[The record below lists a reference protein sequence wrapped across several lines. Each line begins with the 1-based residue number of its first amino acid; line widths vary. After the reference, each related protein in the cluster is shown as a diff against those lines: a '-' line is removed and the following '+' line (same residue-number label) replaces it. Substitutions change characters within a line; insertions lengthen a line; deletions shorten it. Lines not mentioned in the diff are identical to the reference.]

1 MESAVKVFHPNLVRV
16 LAGLAQRYAAAA
28 AMLTASVLA
37 LPAVASTI
45 TFETAPFGAG
55 FTGPVTEN
63 GFTYSRLSGGLFINS
78 LGNPGQDAEG
88 AEGVGGGVLKIVSAT
103 GGDFNFNGL
112 DFSAFDFSGT
122 GSQTLTVQGFLAGSS
137 VGVDQYTL
145 ANTNVFNPNYS
156 NWTTEVSSVLAGK
169 SISELDITLNASVAG
184 SGSLFGENI
193 DNVVLTPDAVP
204 EPSSLTIVAVA
215 VVGAS
220 FIRLRQ
226 RRRLRG

>member
-1 MESAVKVFHPNLVRV
+1 MENAVNIDLPPSNRFRILTGSVAATILV
-16 LAGLAQRYAAAA
+16 
-28 AMLTASVLA
+28 ASVPA

-45 TFETAPFGAG
+45 TFDTASLGA
-55 FTGPVTEN
+55 FTGPITED
-63 GFTYSRLSGGLFINS
+63 GFTYSTLSGGLFVNQF
-78 LGNPGQDAEG
+78 GNPGKDLEG
-88 AEGVGGGVLKIVSAT
+88 LSTVGGGVVKIVSAT
-103 GGDFNFNGL
+103 GGDFTFNAL

-122 GSQTLTVQGFLAGSS
+122 GSQTLKVQGFLAGSS

-145 ANTNVFNPNYS
+145 ANTNVFNPEYS
-156 NWTTEVSSVLAGK
+156 NWTTEDSSVLGGK

-204 EPSSLTIVAVA
+204 EPSSLTILAMA

-220 FIRLRQ
+220 LVRLRQ
-226 RRRLRG
+226 RGRLRG